1 MCQNMKSHNLTL
13 MRKTWG
19 GKFACTR
26 REKKTGKVGGGSLF
40 DFSTPTGWK
49 TGLKINKIKN
59 HHLLK
64 LRAGVGV
71 VFWGEVARCAINE
84 LGLQKRCT
92 FSLLTPFF
100 SVDELAAGDESY

>member
-71 VFWGEVARCAINE
+71 VFWGEVVCVCH
-84 LGLQKRCT
+84 KRIGAT
-92 FSLLTPFF
+92 KTLHFF
-100 SVDELAAGDESY
+100 SFDSFFLC

>member
-1 MCQNMKSHNLTL
+1 ME
-13 MRKTWG
+13 
-19 GKFACTR
+19 
-26 REKKTGKVGGGSLF
+26 REICLHQDRKKTGKVGGGSLF

-71 VFWGEVARCAINE
+71 VFWVEVVCVGAINE

-92 FSLLTPFF
+92 FSSFDFF
-100 SVDELAAGDESY
+100 FFLC